1 MRSLKAWF
9 VLGLAL
15 IASPFTAA
23 QAACGIGADCV
34 PVQYTAWCHARGDDG
49 AGNYPPYACSTAH
62 PNTQGFS
69 NYPDD
74 TEWSIRAFKNIYSFV
89 SGTAT
94 PAAPE
99 TLTYSFWPE
108 PIQRHQKWD
117 YAMKAA
123 DGSTTVLHSANG
135 GNRTGYCPTGF
146 ERNISGQCERPRPA
160 ISPKNLGC
168 CVNRS
173 PLSGVLGNPINAG
186 VANKIQTEVDYSGS
200 GAFPLEFVRTYNSLF
215 APYTTSFYAYWVGNY
230 DRALLP
236 GAAPDQVIVT
246 RRDGKAYFFSIVADV
261 GTTDADIT
269 DRLYRLRDGSG
280 NVSGWR
286 YVASNDEVELYDA
299 SGKLSL
305 ITNRDGFT
313 QTLTYSDA
321 NTSAAIAKY
330 PGELIAVTDPNGRS
344 LRMTYDADNRLTTV
358 TDPNGGVIRYT
369 YDTRGNLSTRV
380 DADGKTRTYLYNESG
395 LNGGN
400 PYLFYWLT
408 GIVGEDGI
416 RYASYSY
423 DYYGK
428 AISTEHAGGVDKV
441 SVNYN
446 GTGGATVVDA
456 HGASRTYAFTQMF
469 QVPKLTSIQEPCPAC
484 VGGVG
489 TRSVTLD
496 SNGFANVATD
506 TAGVAT
512 DYDYNARGLEAR
524 RIDSANNA
532 ATKRSSET
540 DWHATLRVPT
550 ERRTYDSANALVSKN
565 TWAYNARGQVLTST
579 ATDPATPANTR
590 TSTTTYC
597 EQTDITAGTCPLLGL
612 VTSTN
617 GPRTDVADTTQFT
630 YYPSDDASCASAP
643 ATCPHRKGDL
653 WKVTNALGQVSET
666 LAYDGA
672 GRPRSVKDPN
682 GVVTDLE
689 YHPRGWL
696 TARKVRGPNAGSDT
710 DDAITRYEYTPTG
723 LVSKITQPDGAYTS
737 FGYDPAH
744 RLTTITDNAGNQI
757 VYTLDNA
764 GQRTQEDTKDSGG
777 ALLRTLSRVYN
788 QLGQLST
795 GKDAYNHATGYVYD
809 AAGNLDTTTDALSTV
824 TDHSYDPL
832 GRLVQTLQDTA
843 GINAQ
848 TQFQYDAL
856 DRLTQVTDPKGL
868 NTQYQYNGLG
878 DLTQLTSPDTGI
890 TGYSYDSAGNRKTQT
905 DARNETATYSYDAL
919 NRVVGIAYSD
929 TTLNVAYTYDT
940 TQAVCQ
946 TGETFSAGR
955 MTRMDDGS
963 GHTRYCYDRRGNVVR
978 KVQTTNGQ
986 VFTLVYGYTLANQ
999 LASVTYPS
1007 GLRVDYTHNALG
1019 QPSGVTVTQPG
1030 QPAQVLLTSVTYYPF
1045 GPAAELEY
1053 GDGRRLKR
1061 THNQNYQPGVIE
1073 DVGPDGLS
1081 LGYEFDPVGNLIK
1094 LRKGDQ
1100 SEPPLRAYDYDTLG
1114 RLTETRDGTSN
1125 ALLQGYSYD
1134 ATGNRTSKTDA
1145 GATQTYTYPST
1156 SHRLSQVGAT
1166 SRSYDAVGNTAAIG
1180 GTAKE
1185 FVYTAANRM
1194 GQVKQGG
1201 NAVMNYAYNGRG
1213 EQTRRYP
1220 TTTSTAQTYASYDE
1234 AGHTVGVYDHT
1245 GNRIQEVIWLGDLP
1259 IGVIDTNKLHY
1270 VQADHLGTPR
1280 NVIDPVVEKSVWA
1293 WQLGNEAFGDSAP
1306 NQDPDNNGTA
1316 FVFDL
1321 RFPGQRYDAASGL
1334 NYNYF
1339 RDFESGTGR
1348 YVQSDPIGLE
1358 GGLSSFSYVL
1368 GRPLALFDAQGLAA
1382 DITWP
1387 GVMPGQGPTVPR
1399 PSPSPMPRPIPV
1411 PKPLPR
1417 PFPLPACANPI
1428 VAGILLMMVP
1438 GNIAQDASCS
1448 DDPMKERDEC
1458 KRDDGCS
1465 KASPWQLASAG
1476 IKDAHAFKTEYG
1488 AVPNSRYDIC
1498 ACNNRTIVIKAQGQ
1512 CGKPGP
1518 LIPTY
1523 ETW

>member
-1 MRSLKAWF
+1 MRSLKAWL

-15 IASPFTAA
+15 MASPVA

-34 PVQYTAWCHARGDDG
+34 APKYTAWCHARGEDG
-49 AGNYPPYACSTAH
+49 LGNLPPYTCSAA
-62 PNTQGFS
+62 QSSMRGFS
-69 NYPDD
+69 NYPED
-74 TEWSIRAFKNIYSFV
+74 TDWSIRVFKNLHGFV
-89 SGTAT
+89 SGTAA
-94 PAAPE
+94 PAGTEA
-99 TLTYSFWPE
+99 LTYNVWPE
-108 PIQRHQKWD
+108 PVGRHQNWD
-117 YAMKAA
+117 YTMQAA
-123 DGSTTVLHSANG
+123 DGSTTVLHSSNG
-135 GNRTGYCPTGF
+135 GNRSGYCPVGF
-146 ERNISGQCERPRPA
+146 ELNATGQCERPRPLV
-160 ISPKNLGC
+160 SPKNLGC
-168 CVNRS
+168 CAAAA
-173 PLSGVLGNPINAG
+173 PLMSSFVGNPINAG
-186 VANKIQTEVDYSGS
+186 VANKMQREVDYAGS

-215 APYTTSFYAYWVGNY
+215 GPYTTSFSGYWVGNF
-230 DRALLP
+230 DRAVLP
-236 GAAPDQVIVT
+236 GVGPDDVIVT
-246 RRDGKAYFFSIVADV
+246 RRDGKAYFFAIVADAGV
-261 GTTDADIT
+261 TSADVS

-280 NVSGWR
+280 NVSGWK
-286 YVASNDEVELYDA
+286 YVTSNDEVELYGVD
-299 SGKLSL
+299 GKLYS

-313 QTLTYSDA
+313 QTLTYSDQ
-321 NTSAAIAKY
+321 NTSAAVARY
-330 PGELIAVTDPNGRS
+330 PGLLIAVTDANGRA
-344 LRMTYDADNRLTTV
+344 LRITYDADNRVATV

-380 DADGKTRTYLYNESG
+380 DADGKTRTYLYNETGLSG
-395 LNGGN
+395 NR
-400 PYLFYWLT
+400 YLFYSLT
-408 GIVGEDGI
+408 GIVGEDGV

-423 DYYGK
+423 DYYGM
-428 AISTEHAGGVDKV
+428 ATSSEHAGGVEKV
-441 SVNYN
+441 VVTYN
-446 GTGGATVVDA
+446 GSGNATVVDA
-456 HGASRTYAFTQMF
+456 NGASRAYAFTQVFGM
-469 QVPKLTSIQEPCPAC
+469 PRLTSVQEPCPAC
-484 VGGVG
+484 PGGVG

-496 SNGFANVATD
+496 GNGYANVYTD
-506 TAGVAT
+506 AAGVTT
-512 DYDYNARGLEAR
+512 DYDHDARGLQTR
-524 RIDSANNA
+524 QVDSANNA
-532 ATKRSSET
+532 STKRATET
-540 DWHATLRVPT
+540 DWHATLRVPI
-550 ERRTYDSANALVSKN
+550 EQRSYNASNALVRK
-565 TWAYNARGQVLTST
+565 TAWTYNSRGQALTST
-579 ATDPATPANTR
+579 STDPAVPANTR
-590 TSTTTYC
+590 TSATTYC
-597 EQTDITAGTCPLLGL
+597 EQSDITAGNCPLLGL
-612 VTSTN
+612 VTSIN

-630 YYPSDDASCASAP
+630 YYASDDATCASAP

-653 WKVTNALGQVSET
+653 WKVTNALGQVVET

-672 GRPRSVKDPN
+672 GRPLSVKDAN
-682 GVVTDLE
+682 GVVTDME

-696 TARKVRGPNAGSDT
+696 TASKVRGPNAGSET
-710 DDAITRYEYTPTG
+710 DDAITRYEYTATG
-723 LVSKITQPDGAYTS
+723 LVSKITQPDGSYTV
-737 FGYDPAH
+737 FGYDAAH
-744 RLTTITDNAGNQI
+744 RLTTVTDNAGNQI

-764 GQRTQEDTKDSGG
+764 GQRTQEDTKDSSGT
-777 ALLRTLSRVYN
+777 LLRTLSRVYN
-788 QLGQLST
+788 QLGQLQA

-809 AAGNLDTTTDALSTV
+809 VGGNLDTVTDALGTI
-824 TDHSYDPL
+824 TDNNYDPL

-999 LASVTYPS
+999 LSSVTYPS
-1007 GLRVDYTHNALG
+1007 GMRVDYTHNALG
-1019 QPSGVTVTQPG
+1019 QPSGATVTQPG
-1030 QPAQVLLTSVTYYPF
+1030 QAPQVLLASVTYYPF
-1045 GPAAELEY
+1045 GPVAELEY

-1081 LGYEFDPVGNLIK
+1081 LGYEFDAVGNLIK

-1100 SEPPLRAYDYDTLG
+1100 SEPPLRAYAYDKLG
-1114 RLTETRDGTSN
+1114 RLTETRDGATN
-1125 ALLQGYSYD
+1125 ALLQGYTYD

-1166 SRSYDAVGNTAAIG
+1166 ARTYDAVGNTAAIG
-1180 GTAKE
+1180 GTAQE
-1185 FVYTAANRM
+1185 FIYTAANRM

-1201 NAVMNYAYNGRG
+1201 NAVMNYAYNGKG

-1220 TTTSTAQTYASYDE
+1220 TAASTVQTYASYDE
-1234 AGHTVGVYDHT
+1234 AGHTVGIYDHA

-1280 NVIDPVVEKSVWA
+1280 NVIDPVAEKSVWA

-1316 FVFDL
+1316 FVLDL
-1321 RFPGQRYDAASGL
+1321 RFPGQRYDGASGL

-1339 RDFESGTGR
+1339 RDYEARLGR
-1348 YVQSDPIGLE
+1348 YSQSDPIGLN
-1358 GGLSSFSYVL
+1358 GGINTYLYVD
-1368 GRPLALFDAQGLAA
+1368 GRPLSVIDKHGLMGQMVAQAVCEFV
-1382 DITWP
+1382 T
-1387 GVMPGQGPTVPR
+1387 GVGGYWHKRKDDHYAQWSSERRNNVENECRQIYLSCQYSTVPSCVPDALEVCKKMR
-1399 PSPSPMPRPIPV
+1399 DAVECELERERRDLGLVDPIPWWDIV
-1411 PKPLPR
+1411 GGLCNLGIVGTKPPKS
-1417 PFPLPACANPI
+1417 PAP
-1428 VAGILLMMVP
+1428 
-1438 GNIAQDASCS
+1438 
-1448 DDPMKERDEC
+1448 
-1458 KRDDGCS
+1458 
-1465 KASPWQLASAG
+1465 
-1476 IKDAHAFKTEYG
+1476 
-1488 AVPNSRYDIC
+1488 
-1498 ACNNRTIVIKAQGQ
+1498 
-1512 CGKPGP
+1512 
-1518 LIPTY
+1518 
-1523 ETW
+1523 